1 MTWSW
6 ETMAYMDV
14 TETGDEMN
22 LTLILDRHMR
32 EHMKR
37 LAPYLGV
44 MSFKQPWTVS
54 SNIKL
59 PAPVITTINAWRVA
73 S

>member
-1 MTWSW
+1 M
-6 ETMAYMDV
+6 
-14 TETGDEMN
+14 GDEMN

-32 EHMKR
+32 ERMQR